1 MYRLKK
7 IMLILLLSL
16 ISQKVLSQKSE
27 NKIYLL
33 FDNSSME
40 TYNYEIGNGKIRI
53 KKVYNKVLQKNKDI
67 IFYIYKEK
75 FYFKAKEVDTCK
87 IECLR
92 SIKISDLK
100 KLKKEVNKR
109 NSLYP
114 YKVFPNL
121 YLVEKINDSIIVKY
135 KVKWEYYIE

>member
-40 TYNYEIGNGKIRI
+40 TYNYEIGDGKIGTE
-53 KKVYNKVLQKNKDI
+53 KVYIKELKKNKDI
-67 IFYIYKEK
+67 IFYINKEM
-75 FYFKAKEVDTCK
+75 FYFKKKEVNTCK